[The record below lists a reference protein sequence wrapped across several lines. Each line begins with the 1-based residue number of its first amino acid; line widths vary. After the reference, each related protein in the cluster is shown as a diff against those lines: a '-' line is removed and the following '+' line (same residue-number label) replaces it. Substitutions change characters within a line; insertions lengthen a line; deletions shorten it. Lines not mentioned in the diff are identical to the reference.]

1 MQWDWGEEEDRF
13 LEGGVDWEGLILIA
27 EVIDAG
33 EAFARDDGLTARSDR
48 LTRGS
53 RRLQCQGLGKVKKKY
68 WHFPQL
74 LIKNFSIFLAIK
86 IKNLHNPDEETKP
99 LFLNLKVQKIHHFL
113 KPFLCELEPNWW

>member
-53 RRLQCQGLGKVKKKY
+53 RRLQCQGLGKVKKGIDIF
-68 WHFPQL
+68 H
-74 LIKNFSIFLAIK
+74 NF
-86 IKNLHNPDEETKP
+86 
-99 LFLNLKVQKIHHFL
+99 
-113 KPFLCELEPNWW
+113 